1 MINLNS
7 YNGDSISFLQ
17 EVVNSKKRG
26 KGEQF
31 PFYKDRIT
39 LLFPVLK
46 SAYHVYDAA
55 FTSNDLLYLVPLSS
69 IDTNQKDDLLKLY
82 KYGSKPFIKLKNAI
96 ISLPND
102 YELNTCQYCTIND
115 VNTLDHIV
123 PKESFP
129 EFVVHPKN
137 LIPVCSECNSYKSN
151 KWIKDGNFEFINL
164 YLHKLPYQQFLHVDL
179 KYVNNTFSVKYFLK
193 NTHNIDA
200 ILFNIIKNHY
210 DNLKLLNRF
219 QGKAN
224 QIISEFENT
233 IRGSLIKLSL
243 KDSLECAKAT
253 ITYEQSRL
261 GMNHYEN
268 VLKLTLCDSLAF
280 MEYCRDKGYR

>member
-7 YNGDSISFLQ
+7 YSGDSILFLQ
-17 EVVNSKKRG
+17 EVINSKKRG

-31 PFYKDRIT
+31 PFYKDRIK
-39 LLFPVLK
+39 LLIPFL
-46 SAYHVYDAA
+46 SNAYKVYDTA
-55 FTSNDLLYLVPLSS
+55 FTSNKLLYLAPLPS
-69 IDTNQKDDLLKLY
+69 INANQKDDLLKLY
-82 KYGSKPFIKLKNAI
+82 KYGSKPFIRLKNAI

-123 PKESFP
+123 PKECFP

-151 KWIKDGNFEFINL
+151 KWVKGGNFEFINL
-164 YLHKLPYQQFLHVDL
+164 YLHKLPYQQFLYVDL
-179 KYVNNTFSVKYFLK
+179 KYTNSTFSVKYFLK

-224 QIISEFENT
+224 QVISEFENT
-233 IRGSLIKLSL
+233 VRGSLIKLSL

-253 ITYEQSRL
+253 IIYEQSRL

-268 VLKLTLCDSLAF
+268 VLKLTLCSSLAF
-280 MEYCRDKGYR
+280 MEYCSDKGYK